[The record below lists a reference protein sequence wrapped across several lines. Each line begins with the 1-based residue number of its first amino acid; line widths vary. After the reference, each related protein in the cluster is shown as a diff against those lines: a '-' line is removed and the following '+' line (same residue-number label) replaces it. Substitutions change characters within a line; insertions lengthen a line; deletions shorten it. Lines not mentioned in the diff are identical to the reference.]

1 MSKRDY
7 YFDNAKFILIFF
19 VVFGHFLR
27 SYISDD
33 PLIFALYSSI
43 YLFHMPAFVLVSGF
57 FAKNFYKKGYVKKI
71 AQKIL
76 LPFFIFQ
83 IIYSIF
89 YFYLYESRSF
99 EIDLLIPHWSLW
111 FLLSLFFWNIL
122 LLISVKWIKFPSP
135 ILLPLAFIAGIAV
148 NCLQNDLEVLSFAR
162 TFVFFPFFL
171 VGYYL
176 KKEHFQLLS
185 NKIVKIALLISAL
198 LIFLG
203 AYTHPDF
210 DFNWFFG
217 SISYADLAVT
227 NGEGMM
233 IRTILYVLNF
243 IMIAAFFAFVPKKK
257 FFFTDWGKNT
267 LYVYLLHG
275 FIIKSFRDSDFQDGV
290 ESIIFLLTISL
301 LLTMLL
307 SSSVITTITEP
318 IIETKWSR
326 LKKIF
331 HNKSNSQKISEKQ

>member
-27 SYISDD
+27 SYISDNS
-33 PLIFALYSSI
+33 LIFALYACI

-57 FAKNFYKKGYVKKI
+57 FAKSFYKQGYVKKI

-76 LPFFIFQ
+76 FPFLTFQ
-83 IIYSIF
+83 VIYSIF
-89 YFYLYESRSF
+89 YFYLYETRSF

-122 LLISVKWIKFPSP
+122 LLIFVKWLKLSAP
-135 ILLPLAFIAGIAV
+135 ILLILTFAAGV
-148 NCLQNDLEVLSFAR
+148 TVSCLNDHLDVLSFGR

-185 NKIVKIALLISAL
+185 NNIVKIALLISAIM
-198 LIFLG
+198 IFFS
-203 AYTHPDF
+203 AYTHPGF

-217 SISYADLAVT
+217 SISYADLEVT
-227 NGEGMM
+227 NGEGMI

-257 FFFTDWGKNT
+257 FFFTAWGKNT

-275 FIIKSFRDSDFQDGV
+275 FIIKSFRDSDFQDAT
-290 ESIIFLLTISL
+290 ESIILLLTVSL

-318 IIETKWSR
+318 IIEARWSKV
-326 LKKIF
+326 KKIF
-331 HNKSNSQKISEKQ
+331 RDKYNSQKISEKQ